1 MEAKLAEYVNRLKDA
16 AGDNLRSVVLFG
28 SAVSGEFC
36 EGYSDLNILCL
47 LERAGAADLAQMHSA
62 VNWWIEE
69 GNRAP
74 LLFKFD
80 ELARAAGLFALEM
93 LDIKTNHRVLFG
105 PDWLENFQ
113 LPQHLHGV
121 QTGRELH
128 LERLKLRQAVLAA
141 PEKSKSQLE
150 IMLSHSSRFCTLF
163 RHAVMAAGESG
174 PQTKRESVAA
184 IASWTGADP
193 SGFEAILDYRE
204 GKRTRR
210 QIDVEASLHSYLEFV
225 EIAVNDF
232 DRRLAERR

>member
-1 MEAKLAEYVNRLKDA
+1 LEAKLAEYVNRLKDA

-128 LERLKLRQAVLAA
+128 LERLKLRQAVLA
-141 PEKSKSQLE
+141 
-150 IMLSHSSRFCTLF
+150 
-163 RHAVMAAGESG
+163 
-174 PQTKRESVAA
+174 KRESVAA